1 MCSDIWRRTDGR
13 TNRTDTLVYS
23 VLQASTFVSLLTKTM
38 VHVINL
44 RVSNMC
50 RDTSEI
56 VEYMF

>member
-38 VHVINL
+38 VHVLNL

-50 RDTSEI
+50 RDTSEL
-56 VEYMF
+56 